1 MGTPRVASLVVVWSL
16 LLPAAAWAQ
25 TSITGIVRD
34 SSGAVLPG
42 VTIEA
47 SSPALIEKV
56 RSGVTDQQGLY
67 RIVDLRP
74 GPYTVVFTLPGFNTF
89 KRTGIELRAEFTATV
104 DAELAVGALEET
116 ITVSGEAPLVDTR
129 SARAQTQYAAETL
142 QALPGTGRLSTLIS
156 ILPGAVLNNEG
167 DRASGNLSDRSQ
179 TRFAIHGAPNAQPV
193 VDGMNTE
200 MAAANTGV
208 FVWNSVNFQEVV
220 AETSG
225 IGADRDT
232 GGMQLNMI
240 PKDGGNVFSGTANI
254 AFSGPD
260 LQSNNINDELV
271 ARGLNSSTRGLAS
284 IKKFI
289 EAAGGLGGPIRQNK
303 LWFFGAGRKS
313 VTQQYAAG
321 IYWNARKQPESMLYV
336 PDLNRPAASNDFY
349 RDYSLRLTLQATQK
363 HKIVAFGSFQHNC
376 NCVYAL
382 FRPQGGPLV
391 TPEAA
396 TEHEYEP
403 AFNTTTTWTYPAT
416 NKMLFMFAGGAN
428 QITQQNLRGA
438 GVDENSIQITE
449 QSLDLK
455 YGAAYGP
462 TAGGSSYSTLPRRQ
476 YHQQFSMTYVT
487 GSHNL
492 KTGLNIREVR
502 TGNNDKYG
510 HDLFMANRAILYT
523 FNLQQ
528 PVSLQLLAT
537 PTHFEESANDIALYA
552 QDQWTIRRLTLSLGL
567 RYNDVN
573 MSSPELVLPAGFFV
587 GERRVPAAE
596 HIPHWRN
603 LSPRIGG
610 AYDLFGDGKT
620 AVKASF
626 GRYPDIIRVSPA
638 NPVNQFSLTTNRT
651 WNDTLLG
658 AGDRRSGNFV
668 PDCELLNPVANGEC
682 GAWSDQNFGR
692 QRQSTHNAS
701 DSLQGFNKQFF
712 NWQASVALQHQLR
725 QGLALNAGWFRTWY
739 GGYLVMNNEAVPAS
753 GYDSYCVTA
762 PKDSRLPGGGG
773 NQICGL
779 YDIKPA
785 FFGRVDNLVT
795 QSSNFGHGQT
805 QVYNGADL
813 TLSGR
818 FGQGGQFSGGLS
830 VGRTATDNC
839 YVNGN
844 ASLTALGPTGAPT
857 TTPASVFLN
866 VPALPATSTAPRTSE
881 FCKVTTPWLS
891 GTQLKFLAVY
901 PLPWG
906 LETSAIFQN
915 SPGVPITASYVITN
929 AQVREQ
935 LGRNLAACP
944 SQATATCNATVRTEL
959 IPANTMFEPRLT
971 QVDMRVSRLFRLPGT
986 TRVRGSLDIYN
997 IFNASSVLAMTPT
1010 YGPAW
1015 LNAAQVLSARLLRV
1029 SAQLDF

>member
-1 MGTPRVASLVVVWSL
+1 MGTPRIASLVVVWSL
-16 LLPAAAWAQ
+16 VLPAAAWAQ
-25 TSITGIVRD
+25 ASIAGSVRD

-42 VTIEA
+42 VTVEA
-47 SSPALIEKV
+47 ASPALIEKV
-56 RSGVTDQQGLY
+56 RSVVTDSQGVY

-74 GPYTVVFTLPGFNTF
+74 GPYVVTFTLPGFNTF
-89 KRTGIELRAEFTATV
+89 RRSGIELRAEFTATV

-129 SARAQTQYAAETL
+129 SARAQTQYASETL
-142 QALPGTGRLSTLIS
+142 QSLPGTGRLSTLIS
-156 ILPGAVLNNEG
+156 VLPGAVLNNEG

-193 VDGMNTE
+193 IDGMNTE
-200 MAAANTGV
+200 MAASNTGV

-254 AFSGPD
+254 AYSGPD
-260 LQSNNINDELV
+260 LQSNNINDELI
-271 ARGLNSSTRGLAS
+271 ARGLDSSTRGLSS

-289 EAAGGLGGPIRQNK
+289 EASGGLGGPIKQNK
-303 LWFFGAGRKS
+303 LWFFGAARKS
-313 VTQQYAAG
+313 VTHAYAAG
-321 IYWNARKQPESMLYV
+321 IYWNAHKQPESMLYV
-336 PDLNRPAASNDFY
+336 PDLSRPAHSNDFY
-349 RDYSLRLTLQATQK
+349 RDYSLRLTLQATEK
-363 HKIVAFGSFQHNC
+363 HKFVVSGSFQHNC

-403 AFNTTTTWTYPAT
+403 AFNVTATWTYPVT
-416 NKMLFMFAGGAN
+416 NRMLIMFAGGAN
-428 QITQQNLRGA
+428 HITQTNRRGA

-476 YHQQFSMTYVT
+476 YHQQFSVNYVT

-502 TGNNDKYG
+502 TGNNEKYG
-510 HDLFMANRAILYT
+510 ADLFMANRAILYT
-523 FNLQQ
+523 FNLQR

-537 PTHFEESANDIALYA
+537 PTHFEESANDIAVYA
-552 QDQWTIRRLTLSLGL
+552 QDQWTIRQLTVNMGL
-567 RYNDVN
+567 RYNDVD
-573 MSSPELVLPAGFFV
+573 MSSPELVLPPGFFV
-587 GERRVPAAE
+587 GERLVPAAE

-603 LSPRIGG
+603 LSPRVG
-610 AYDLFGDGKT
+610 AAFDLFGDGRT
-620 AVKASF
+620 AVKGSF

-638 NPVNQFSLTTNRT
+638 NPVSQFSLVTNRT

-692 QRQSTHNAS
+692 QRLSTLNAP
-701 DSLQGFNKQFF
+701 DSLEGFNQQFH
-712 NWQASVALQHQLR
+712 NWQASATLQHELTE
-725 QGLALNAGWFRTWY
+725 GLALNAGYFRTWY
-739 GGYLVMNNEAVPAS
+739 GGFLATDNQAIAGAANF
-753 GYDSYCVTA
+753 DSYCITA
-762 PKDSRLPGGGG
+762 PTDSRLPGGGG

-785 FFGRVDNLVT
+785 LFGRVDNLVT
-795 QSSNFGHGQT
+795 QASNYGKQT
-805 QVYNGADL
+805 QVYNGVDL
-813 TLSGR
+813 TLNGR

-830 VGRTATDNC
+830 VGRTVTDNC
-839 YVNGN
+839 FLNDNPSVT
-844 ASLTALGPTGAPT
+844 TAAFP
-857 TTPASVFLN
+857 N
-866 VPALPATSTAPRTSE
+866 VPALTSTVPRTSQ
-881 FCKVTTPWLS
+881 FCNAAPPWSS
-891 GTQLKFLAVY
+891 GTQVKFLAVY
-901 PLPWG
+901 PLPWD

-915 SPGVPITASYVITN
+915 SPGVPITAGYVVTN
-929 AQVREQ
+929 AQVRAAI
-935 LGRNLAACP
+935 GRNLAACP

-959 IPANTMFEPRLT
+959 IPPNTMFEPRLT
-971 QVDMRVSRLFRLPGT
+971 QVDVRLSRLFRLPGT
-986 TRVRGSLDIYN
+986 TRLRGTLDIYN
-997 IFNASSVLAMTPT
+997 LFNASSVLSMGPT

-1029 SAQLDF
+1029 GAQLDF

>member
-1 MGTPRVASLVVVWSL
+1 MKSLRTTSLVLFGLVFA
-16 LLPAAAWAQ
+16 PAAAWAQ
-25 TSITGIVRD
+25 SSLTGVVRD
-34 SSGAVLPG
+34 TSGAVLPG
-42 VTIEA
+42 VTVEA
-47 SSPALIEKV
+47 SSPSLIEQV
-56 RSGVTDQQGLY
+56 RTVVTDAQGLY

-74 GPYTVVFTLPGFNTF
+74 GPYTVTFTLPGFTTVR
-89 KRTGIELRAEFTATV
+89 RTGIELRAEFTATV
-104 DAELAVGALEET
+104 DIELQVGTVAET

-142 QALPGTGRLSTLIS
+142 QSLPGNGRLATLIS
-156 ILPGAVLNNEG
+156 VLPGAVLNNEG
-167 DRASGNLSDRSQ
+167 DRASGALSDRSQ

-193 VDGMNTE
+193 IDGMNTE
-200 MAAANTGV
+200 MAASNTGV

-232 GGMQLNMI
+232 GGIQLNMI

-254 AFSGPD
+254 AYSGPD
-260 LQSNNINDELV
+260 LQSNNITDALI
-271 ARGLNSSTRGLAS
+271 ARGLDSSTRGLAS
-284 IKKFI
+284 IKKFL
-289 EAAGGLGGPIRQNK
+289 EAAGGLGGPIKQNK

-349 RDYSLRLTLQATQK
+349 RDYSLRLTLQASEK
-363 HKIVAFGSFQHNC
+363 HKVVVFGSFQHNC

-396 TEHEYEP
+396 TQHEYEP

-416 NKMLFMFAGGAN
+416 NRMLFMFAGGAN

-487 GSHNL
+487 GSHSL

-502 TGNNDKYG
+502 TGNNAKYG

-523 FNLQQ
+523 FNNQL

-552 QDQWTIRRLTLSLGL
+552 QDQWTVRRLTLSLGL

-587 GERRVPAAE
+587 GERRVPAAQ

-603 LSPRIGG
+603 LSPRVGG

-651 WNDTLLG
+651 WNDALFG
-658 AGDRRSGNFV
+658 AGDRRSGNFA

-692 QRQSTHNAS
+692 QRLSTRNAS
-701 DSLQGFNKQFF
+701 DSLEGFNKQFF
-712 NWQASVALQHQLR
+712 NWKAAVSIQHQL
-725 QGLALNAGWFRTWY
+725 
-739 GGYLVMNNEAVPAS
+739 
-753 GYDSYCVTA
+753 
-762 PKDSRLPGGGG
+762 
-773 NQICGL
+773 
-779 YDIKPA
+779 
-785 FFGRVDNLVT
+785 
-795 QSSNFGHGQT
+795 
-805 QVYNGADL
+805 
-813 TLSGR
+813 
-818 FGQGGQFSGGLS
+818 
-830 VGRTATDNC
+830 
-839 YVNGN
+839 
-844 ASLTALGPTGAPT
+844 
-857 TTPASVFLN
+857 
-866 VPALPATSTAPRTSE
+866 
-881 FCKVTTPWLS
+881 
-891 GTQLKFLAVY
+891 
-901 PLPWG
+901 
-906 LETSAIFQN
+906 
-915 SPGVPITASYVITN
+915 
-929 AQVREQ
+929 
-935 LGRNLAACP
+935 
-944 SQATATCNATVRTEL
+944 
-959 IPANTMFEPRLT
+959 
-971 QVDMRVSRLFRLPGT
+971 
-986 TRVRGSLDIYN
+986 
-997 IFNASSVLAMTPT
+997 
-1010 YGPAW
+1010 
-1015 LNAAQVLSARLLRV
+1015 
-1029 SAQLDF
+1029 